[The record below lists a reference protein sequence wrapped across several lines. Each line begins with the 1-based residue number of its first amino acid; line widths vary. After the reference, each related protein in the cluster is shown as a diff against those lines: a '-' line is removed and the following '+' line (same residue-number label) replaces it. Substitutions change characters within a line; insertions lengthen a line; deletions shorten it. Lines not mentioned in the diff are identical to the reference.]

1 MERHI
6 QNNSWL
12 EIVKIAVKTRKE
24 QKVSQKRLAAIT
36 GISTQTISRFEQG
49 KEDIQLSTA
58 LKILGALGVKLVT
71 QCH

>member
-12 EIVKIAVKTRKE
+12 EIVNAAVKTRKE
-24 QKVSQKRLAAIT
+24 QKVSQKRLSAIT

-49 KEDIQLSTA
+49 QEDIQLSTA
-58 LKILGALGVKLVT
+58 LKILEALGMQLV
-71 QCH
+71 QG

>member
-12 EIVKIAVKTRKE
+12 EIVNTAVKTRKE
-24 QKVSQKRLAAIT
+24 QKVSQKRLSAIT

-49 KEDIQLSTA
+49 QEDIQLSTA
-58 LKILGALGVKLVT
+58 LKILEALGMKLV
-71 QCH
+71 QG